1 MSLCMSLSLGW
12 HVSPTYKCTRLIHS
26 GHYYDPC
33 GALPFAGSVFWV
45 WGTLCYQG
53 CWQPC
58 ATAGT
63 LLCGR
68 APSWPATSCGL
79 YWPTQLA
86 FVSPTWLSCFPGLEG
101 QGSQP
106 WFGSYLLCSELLVC
120 QDCAGVI
127 WVHYGGVGTCW
138 KCLNTS
144 ARQTKKQKGWCPR
157 SRDHWCS
164 ELRPLRKLHNN
175 LISWRQALVKTSI
188 NAHQHYTRGL
198 VGDQRHIVFENPTL
212 HIVRDRYLHL
222 FADNIQQKIEWEYST
237 CIPFHQIPSNHGDLL
252 NSLAT
257 HVTLDCIGYYRT
269 HS

>member
-1 MSLCMSLSLGW
+1 MHGCYHTSALISSNHDHLSFTFYGACHSACHVTLLGVAC
-12 HVSPTYKCTRLIHS
+12 VSDIQVTRLINN
-26 GHYYDPC
+26 GYYLDLC

-86 FVSPTWLSCFPGLEG
+86 FVSPTRLSCSLGLES

-106 WFGSYLLCSELLVC
+106 WFGSYLLCSELSVC

-138 KCLNTS
+138 KCLNSS

-157 SRDHWCS
+157 SRDHWCI

-175 LISWRQALVKTSI
+175 LISWRQALVQTSM
-188 NAHQHYTRGL
+188 NARRHCTRGL
-198 VGDQRHIVFENPTL
+198 VRDHRHVVFEIPTNML
-212 HIVRDRYLHL
+212 SEIASCTSLQTTYSRTFFRGGR
-222 FADNIQQKIEWEYST
+222 AD
-237 CIPFHQIPSNHGDLL
+237 L
-252 NSLAT
+252 N
-257 HVTLDCIGYYRT
+257 
-269 HS
+269 